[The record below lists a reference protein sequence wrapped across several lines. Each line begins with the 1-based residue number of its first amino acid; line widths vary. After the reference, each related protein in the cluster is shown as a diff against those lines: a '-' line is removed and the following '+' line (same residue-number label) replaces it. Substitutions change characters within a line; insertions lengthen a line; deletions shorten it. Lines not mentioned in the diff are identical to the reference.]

1 MEHKTKLIVR
11 GGGDL
16 ASGVIHRLYRCGYQV
31 LVLECKRPSAIR
43 REVSFGEAVYD
54 GTSCVE
60 GVTGRLITKV
70 SECQKVWENGELPI
84 LVDESGEAVK
94 ELKPDAL
101 IDAILAKRNLGTTRD
116 MAPLT
121 VALGPGFEAGKD
133 VDFVIETQR
142 GHDLARIISKG
153 PATPNTGVPGI
164 IAGYGKERVIHSP
177 AKGIL
182 RNICHITDMVSKGQ
196 LLAKIETP
204 EGTIVD
210 VPASM
215 DGLLR
220 GLIRDGYPVTKGF
233 KIADIDPRAEEYDN
247 CFTISDKARCIAGGV
262 LEALLYLKNNLS
274 DQQEEPNVPICT
286 HEKQKVETIYADYAA
301 THITKPECVKDA
313 VMNALAL
320 GNSGRGV
327 NESSLD
333 AARKIYEVRTKV
345 DQFFDGYGAEQVVFT
360 SGITESLNTVIK
372 GSLNHGDHVITT
384 FMEHNSVLRPLYEME
399 RQGVC
404 LTITSP
410 DVGDIKQAITK
421 DTKMIVMTHA
431 SNVTGEVF
439 DIQSV
444 GKLCR
449 EKGILFVVDTA
460 QSAGV
465 IPISM
470 KEDNID
476 ILCFTGH
483 KGLMGPQGI
492 GGICIRKGV
501 EIRPLKTGG
510 TGILSFSKTQPGVL
524 PQALEAGTL
533 NGIGIVGLGAAI
545 DFINTYGIDKIREQE
560 MNLIEIFYKK
570 IQKIQGIKIYHE
582 KQLDLTK
589 QTAICSINLEEYDS
603 GSVSDELMERFQ
615 IQTRSGAH
623 CAPLVH
629 EHFGTIEQG
638 MVRFSFGHETTMKEI
653 NQIINAVKILAEE

>member
-1 MEHKTKLIVR
+1 M
-11 GGGDL
+11 
-16 ASGVIHRLYRCGYQV
+16 
-31 LVLECKRPSAIR
+31 
-43 REVSFGEAVYD
+43 
-54 GTSCVE
+54 
-60 GVTGRLITKV
+60 
-70 SECQKVWENGELPI
+70 
-84 LVDESGEAVK
+84 
-94 ELKPDAL
+94 
-101 IDAILAKRNLGTTRD
+101 
-116 MAPLT
+116 
-121 VALGPGFEAGKD
+121 
-133 VDFVIETQR
+133 
-142 GHDLARIISKG
+142 
-153 PATPNTGVPGI
+153 
-164 IAGYGKERVIHSP
+164 
-177 AKGIL
+177 
-182 RNICHITDMVSKGQ
+182 
-196 LLAKIETP
+196 
-204 EGTIVD
+204 
-210 VPASM
+210 
-215 DGLLR
+215 
-220 GLIRDGYPVTKGF
+220 
-233 KIADIDPRAEEYDN
+233 
-247 CFTISDKARCIAGGV
+247 
-262 LEALLYLKNNLS
+262 
-274 DQQEEPNVPICT
+274 
-286 HEKQKVETIYADYAA
+286 YADYAA

-431 SNVTGEVF
+431 SNVTGEMF

-545 DFINTYGIDKIREQE
+545 DFINTHGIDKIREQE

-638 MVRFSFGHETTMKEI
+638 MVRFSFGHETTMEEI

>member
-1 MEHKTKLIVR
+1 MRDLIIVR
-11 GGGDL
+11 GGGDIATGTIYKL
-16 ASGVIHRLYRCGYQV
+16 VKSGFHV
-31 LVLECKRPSAIR
+31 LILEIAHPSAIR
-43 REVSFGEAVYD
+43 RNVAFSEAVYEEKWQ
-54 GTSCVE
+54 VE
-60 GVTGRLITKV
+60 DMTCHLAHDIKEAEQIMEAGNPALMIDPK
-70 SECQKVWENGELPI
+70 GEMIKQLHPI
-84 LVDESGEAVK
+84 AVV
-94 ELKPDAL
+94 
-101 IDAILAKRNLGTTRD
+101 DAILAKKNLGTTRD
-116 MAPLT
+116 MAPIT
-121 VALGPGFEAGKD
+121 IALGPGFTAGED
-133 VDFVIETQR
+133 VDVVIETMR
-142 GHDLARIISKG
+142 GHRLGRIIKEGS
-153 PATPNTGVPGI
+153 AIPNTGIPGVI
-164 IAGYGKERVIHSP
+164 KGFGKERVIHSP

-262 LEALLYLKNNLS
+262 LEALLYLKNDLP
-274 DQQEEPNVPICT
+274 DQQEEQEVST
-286 HEKQKVETIYADYAA
+286 HTSEKQESETIYADYAA
-301 THITKPECVKDA
+301 THITKPTCVKEA
-313 VMNALAL
+313 VINALSL

-345 DQFFDGYGAEQVVFT
+345 DQFFDGFGPEQVVFT
-360 SGITESLNTVIK
+360 SGVTESLNTAIK
-372 GSLNHGDHVITT
+372 GCLKKGDHVITT

-399 RQGVC
+399 QQGVR

-410 DVGDIKQAITK
+410 EIRDIKQVINE
-421 DTKMIVMTHA
+421 DTKMVVMTHA

-444 GKLCR
+444 GKLCK

-470 KEDNID
+470 KEDHID
-476 ILCFTGH
+476 VLCFTGH

-501 EIRPLKTGG
+501 KIRPLKTGG
-510 TGILSFSKTQPGVL
+510 TGILSFSKTQPEAL

-533 NGIGIVGLGAAI
+533 NGIGIAGLGAAI
-545 DFINTYGIDKIREQE
+545 DHINTYGIDRIREQE
-560 MNLIEIFYKK
+560 KNLIETFYKNIGK
-570 IQKIQGIKIYHE
+570 IKGIKIYHE
-582 KQLDLTK
+582 NSFDFTK
-589 QTAICSINLEEYDS
+589 QTAICSINLEDYDS
-603 GSVSDELMERFQ
+603 GSVSDELMERFH

-629 EHFGTIEQG
+629 EHFGTTEQG
-638 MVRFSFGHETTMKEI
+638 MVRFSFGHETTMEEI
-653 NQIINAVKILAEE
+653 NRIIDAVKILAEE